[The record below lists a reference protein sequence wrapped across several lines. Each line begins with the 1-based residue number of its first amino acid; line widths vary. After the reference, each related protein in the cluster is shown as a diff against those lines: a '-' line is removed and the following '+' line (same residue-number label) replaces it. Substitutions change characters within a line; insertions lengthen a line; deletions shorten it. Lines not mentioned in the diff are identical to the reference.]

1 MITKITGKML
11 QEATLTHQA
20 NIQRSLEH
28 RLQVARTKG
37 NQELVHLL
45 EAEFNQLGTQN
56 VSKF

>member
-1 MITKITGKML
+1 MIAKITGKML

-37 NQELVHLL
+37 NQEVVHLL
-45 EAEFNQLGTQN
+45 EPEFNHLGA
-56 VSKF
+56 